1 MRFADMTLGKL
12 TELHIQQHTEEVS
25 TISVSATQE
34 QVLEGMLAKVK
45 GMWTDCDF
53 DLLPYKESKDMFIL
67 GGVDDI
73 ITNLDDGLV
82 ALNTILGSRFVGAI
96 REDVQ

>member
-1 MRFADMTLGKL
+1 MPHSRRGEL
-12 TELHIQQHTEEVS
+12 TELQTQQPTEQVS

-67 GGVDDI
+67 RGVDDD